1 MEKYESS
8 DHAAKLNDTHPSFE
22 FPETTGQRP
31 ESDRN
36 RQHKSRRGHSVH
48 HCRFE
53 IRVRGD
59 LEEERC
65 IPQHQRTRCKESR
78 EREKQSR
85 RSFLKGAGF
94 GAASLAAAGIAG
106 CSPSSTTTTSEVPA
120 DNGNKSASD
129 NVSSASWRE
138 APAPITEADIAETVD
153 CDVLVVGLG
162 YSGCAA
168 FRAAAESGAKVIA
181 VEAQAESDFAILG
194 MGHFGHIN
202 SEFLKERGVNPV
214 DPIEFLNNWQLRAA
228 NRSNASLC
236 RKFTNTC
243 GEAFDW
249 YIDCLTP
256 EERSSIEIQFFPTD
270 AGYTTF
276 KNGLGTYI
284 GTASTMPL
292 QEKIIGNMLQVG
304 LDAGAQIYWGCPAE
318 QLVQGDDGRVIGAV
332 AKKEDGSYLKINAEK
347 GVIVTAGDY
356 SGNPEMAKDLL
367 SQITNMLDGGDGEV
381 VSMGYKGDGLK
392 LCYWAGGQIDPY
404 QATMG
409 GDYYYPCDS
418 PMDPIGSAA
427 ALWVN
432 ADGKRYSNEGFGFM
446 EWAAYAGTM
455 QPQGK
460 IATVFDSN
468 YEALIKAQ
476 PACHMGI
483 DYPNGGMDALPDLL
497 AAAVAGGPEGTGPDS
512 NPVVYAAN
520 DYETLGT
527 YLGYEGETLDNF
539 VASIERYNQ
548 LCEIGLDEDFG
559 KEKQL
564 MIGVTQPPYYA
575 YAGEKTIGHMLCNSS
590 GIAIDENGQVLSR
603 ADYRPIPGLF
613 AAGNTA
619 GSRFGIQYTTAL
631 CGVSISF
638 AVTQGKFTGEYVA
651 SLV

>member
-8 DHAAKLNDTHPSFE
+8 DHTAKLNDTHPSFE

-162 YSGCAA
+162 YSDCAA

-194 MGHFGHIN
+194 MGHFRHIN

-304 LDAGAQIYWGCPAE
+304 
-318 QLVQGDDGRVIGAV
+318 
-332 AKKEDGSYLKINAEK
+332 
-347 GVIVTAGDY
+347 
-356 SGNPEMAKDLL
+356 
-367 SQITNMLDGGDGEV
+367 LDGGDGEV

-575 YAGEKTIGHMLCNSS
+575 YAGEKTIGHMLCNDS

-651 SLV
+651 

>member
-138 APAPITEADIAETVD
+138 APAPITEADIAVTVD

-304 LDAGAQIYWGCPAE
+304 L
-318 QLVQGDDGRVIGAV
+318 
-332 AKKEDGSYLKINAEK
+332 N
-347 GVIVTAGDY
+347 
-356 SGNPEMAKDLL
+356 
-367 SQITNMLDGGDGEV
+367 GGDGEV

-539 VASIERYNQ
+539 VASIERHNQ

-575 YAGEKTIGHMLCNSS
+575 YAGEKTIGHMLCNGS

>member
-153 CDVLVVGLG
+153 CYVLVVGLG

-214 DPIEFLNNWQLRAA
+214 DPIEFLNSWQLRAA

-304 LDAGAQIYWGCPAE
+304 LDAG
-318 QLVQGDDGRVIGAV
+318 
-332 AKKEDGSYLKINAEK
+332 
-347 GVIVTAGDY
+347 
-356 SGNPEMAKDLL
+356 
-367 SQITNMLDGGDGEV
+367 DGEV

-432 ADGKRYSNEGFGFM
+432 ADGKRYPNEGFGFM

-575 YAGEKTIGHMLCNSS
+575 YAGERTIGHMLCNGS

-638 AVTQGKFTGEYVA
+638 AVTQGKFTGEYLA

>member
-85 RSFLKGAGF
+85 RCFLKGAGF

-194 MGHFGHIN
+194 IGHFRHIN

-236 RKFTNTC
+236 RKFSNTC
-243 GEAFDW
+243 GEA
-249 YIDCLTP
+249 
-256 EERSSIEIQFFPTD
+256 RS
-270 AGYTTF
+270 
-276 KNGLGTYI
+276 I
-284 GTASTMPL
+284 GTST
-292 QEKIIGNMLQVG
+292 V
-304 LDAGAQIYWGCPAE
+304 
-318 QLVQGDDGRVIGAV
+318 
-332 AKKEDGSYLKINAEK
+332 
-347 GVIVTAGDY
+347 
-356 SGNPEMAKDLL
+356 
-367 SQITNMLDGGDGEV
+367 
-381 VSMGYKGDGLK
+381 
-392 LCYWAGGQIDPY
+392 
-404 QATMG
+404 
-409 GDYYYPCDS
+409 
-418 PMDPIGSAA
+418 
-427 ALWVN
+427 
-432 ADGKRYSNEGFGFM
+432 
-446 EWAAYAGTM
+446 
-455 QPQGK
+455 
-460 IATVFDSN
+460 
-468 YEALIKAQ
+468 
-476 PACHMGI
+476 
-483 DYPNGGMDALPDLL
+483 
-497 AAAVAGGPEGTGPDS
+497 
-512 NPVVYAAN
+512 
-520 DYETLGT
+520 
-527 YLGYEGETLDNF
+527 
-539 VASIERYNQ
+539 
-548 LCEIGLDEDFG
+548 
-559 KEKQL
+559 
-564 MIGVTQPPYYA
+564 
-575 YAGEKTIGHMLCNSS
+575 
-590 GIAIDENGQVLSR
+590 
-603 ADYRPIPGLF
+603 
-613 AAGNTA
+613 
-619 GSRFGIQYTTAL
+619 
-631 CGVSISF
+631 
-638 AVTQGKFTGEYVA
+638 
-651 SLV
+651 

>member
-1 MEKYESS
+1 M
-8 DHAAKLNDTHPSFE
+8 
-22 FPETTGQRP
+22 
-31 ESDRN
+31 
-36 RQHKSRRGHSVH
+36 
-48 HCRFE
+48 
-53 IRVRGD
+53 
-59 LEEERC
+59 
-65 IPQHQRTRCKESR
+65 
-78 EREKQSR
+78 
-85 RSFLKGAGF
+85 
-94 GAASLAAAGIAG
+94 
-106 CSPSSTTTTSEVPA
+106 PA

-304 LDAGAQIYWGCPAE
+304 
-318 QLVQGDDGRVIGAV
+318 
-332 AKKEDGSYLKINAEK
+332 
-347 GVIVTAGDY
+347 
-356 SGNPEMAKDLL
+356 
-367 SQITNMLDGGDGEV
+367 LDGGDGEV

-575 YAGEKTIGHMLCNSS
+575 YAGEKTIGHMLCNGS

-638 AVTQGKFTGEYVA
+638 AVTQGKFIGEYVA

>member
-85 RSFLKGAGF
+85 RCFLKGAGF

-304 LDAGAQIYWGCPAE
+304 LD
-318 QLVQGDDGRVIGAV
+318 
-332 AKKEDGSYLKINAEK
+332 
-347 GVIVTAGDY
+347 
-356 SGNPEMAKDLL
+356 
-367 SQITNMLDGGDGEV
+367 GGDGEV

-564 MIGVTQPPYYA
+564 VIGVTQPPYYA
-575 YAGEKTIGHMLCNSS
+575 YAGEKTIGHMLCNGS

>member
-1 MEKYESS
+1 MEKHESS

-85 RSFLKGAGF
+85 RRFLKGAGF

-168 FRAAAESGAKVIA
+168 FRAAAESGTKVIA

-249 YIDCLTP
+249 YIDCLAP
-256 EERSSIEIQFFPTD
+256 EERSSIKIQFFPTD

-304 LDAGAQIYWGCPAE
+304 
-318 QLVQGDDGRVIGAV
+318 
-332 AKKEDGSYLKINAEK
+332 
-347 GVIVTAGDY
+347 
-356 SGNPEMAKDLL
+356 
-367 SQITNMLDGGDGEV
+367 LDGGDGEV

-446 EWAAYAGTM
+446 KWAAYAGTM

-575 YAGEKTIGHMLCNSS
+575 YAGEKTIGHMLCNGS

>member
-22 FPETTGQRP
+22 FPEITGQRP

-153 CDVLVVGLG
+153 CYVLVVGLG

-214 DPIEFLNNWQLRAA
+214 DPIEFLNSWQLRAA

-304 LDAGAQIYWGCPAE
+304 LDAG
-318 QLVQGDDGRVIGAV
+318 
-332 AKKEDGSYLKINAEK
+332 
-347 GVIVTAGDY
+347 
-356 SGNPEMAKDLL
+356 
-367 SQITNMLDGGDGEV
+367 DGEV

-432 ADGKRYSNEGFGFM
+432 ADGKRYPNEGFGFM

-575 YAGEKTIGHMLCNSS
+575 YAGERTIGHMLCNGS

-638 AVTQGKFTGEYVA
+638 AVTQGKFTGEYLA

>member
-36 RQHKSRRGHSVH
+36 RKHKSRRGHSVH

-106 CSPSSTTTTSEVPA
+106 CSPSSTTTASEAPA

-129 NVSSASWRE
+129 NISSASWRE

-367 SQITNMLDGGDGEV
+367 SQITNMLDGEDGEV

-409 GDYYYPCDS
+409 GDYS
-418 PMDPIGSAA
+418 
-427 ALWVN
+427 
-432 ADGKRYSNEGFGFM
+432 
-446 EWAAYAGTM
+446 
-455 QPQGK
+455 
-460 IATVFDSN
+460 
-468 YEALIKAQ
+468 
-476 PACHMGI
+476 
-483 DYPNGGMDALPDLL
+483 NGGMDALPDLL

-575 YAGEKTIGHMLCNSS
+575 YAGEKTIRHMLCNGS

>member
-1 MEKYESS
+1 MKHTEGC
-8 DHAAKLNDTHPSFE
+8 T
-22 FPETTGQRP
+22 
-31 ESDRN
+31 
-36 RQHKSRRGHSVH
+36 
-48 HCRFE
+48 
-53 IRVRGD
+53 
-59 LEEERC
+59 
-65 IPQHQRTRCKESR
+65 
-78 EREKQSR
+78 R

-106 CSPSSTTTTSEVPA
+106 CSPSSTTTASEVPA

-129 NVSSASWRE
+129 NISSASWRE
-138 APAPITEADIAETVD
+138 APAPITEADVAETVD

-236 RKFTNTC
+236 RKFTSTC

-356 SGNPEMAKDLL
+356 SGNPEMAKGLL

-418 PMDPIGSAA
+418 PMDPIGSAT

-575 YAGEKTIGHMLCNSS
+575 YAGEKTIGHMLCNGS

-651 SLV
+651 SLA

>member
-1 MEKYESS
+1 M
-8 DHAAKLNDTHPSFE
+8 
-22 FPETTGQRP
+22 
-31 ESDRN
+31 
-36 RQHKSRRGHSVH
+36 
-48 HCRFE
+48 
-53 IRVRGD
+53 
-59 LEEERC
+59 
-65 IPQHQRTRCKESR
+65 
-78 EREKQSR
+78 
-85 RSFLKGAGF
+85 
-94 GAASLAAAGIAG
+94 
-106 CSPSSTTTTSEVPA
+106 PA

-153 CDVLVVGLG
+153 RDVLVVGLG
-162 YSGCAA
+162 YFGCAA

-304 LDAGAQIYWGCPAE
+304 LD
-318 QLVQGDDGRVIGAV
+318 
-332 AKKEDGSYLKINAEK
+332 
-347 GVIVTAGDY
+347 
-356 SGNPEMAKDLL
+356 
-367 SQITNMLDGGDGEV
+367 GGDGEV

-497 AAAVAGGPEGTGPDS
+497 AAAVAGGPEGTEPDS

-548 LCEIGLDEDFG
+548 LCEIGLEEDFG

-575 YAGEKTIGHMLCNSS
+575 YAGEKTIGHMLCNGS

>member
-270 AGYTTF
+270 TGYTTF

-304 LDAGAQIYWGCPAE
+304 
-318 QLVQGDDGRVIGAV
+318 
-332 AKKEDGSYLKINAEK
+332 
-347 GVIVTAGDY
+347 
-356 SGNPEMAKDLL
+356 
-367 SQITNMLDGGDGEV
+367 LDGGDGEV

-564 MIGVTQPPYYA
+564 VIGVTQPPYYA
-575 YAGEKTIGHMLCNSS
+575 YAGEKTIGHMLCNGS

>member
-214 DPIEFLNNWQLRAA
+214 DPIELLNNWQLRAA

-304 LDAGAQIYWGCPAE
+304 
-318 QLVQGDDGRVIGAV
+318 
-332 AKKEDGSYLKINAEK
+332 
-347 GVIVTAGDY
+347 
-356 SGNPEMAKDLL
+356 
-367 SQITNMLDGGDGEV
+367 LDGGDGEV

-575 YAGEKTIGHMLCNSS
+575 YAGEKTIGHMLCNDS

-613 AAGNTA
+613 AAGNTV

-631 CGVSISF
+631 SGVSISF

>member
-304 LDAGAQIYWGCPAE
+304 LD
-318 QLVQGDDGRVIGAV
+318 
-332 AKKEDGSYLKINAEK
+332 
-347 GVIVTAGDY
+347 
-356 SGNPEMAKDLL
+356 
-367 SQITNMLDGGDGEV
+367 GGDGEV

-409 GDYYYPCDS
+409 GDYYHPCDS

-476 PACHMGI
+476 PACYMGI

-575 YAGEKTIGHMLCNSS
+575 YAGEKTIGHMLCNGS

>member
-85 RSFLKGAGF
+85 RCFLKGAGF

-120 DNGNKSASD
+120 DNGNKSALD

-304 LDAGAQIYWGCPAE
+304 
-318 QLVQGDDGRVIGAV
+318 
-332 AKKEDGSYLKINAEK
+332 
-347 GVIVTAGDY
+347 
-356 SGNPEMAKDLL
+356 
-367 SQITNMLDGGDGEV
+367 LDGGDGEV

-575 YAGEKTIGHMLCNSS
+575 YAGEKTIGHMLCNGS

>member
-1 MEKYESS
+1 MSQVLQY
-8 DHAAKLNDTHPSFE
+8 L
-22 FPETTGQRP
+22 
-31 ESDRN
+31 
-36 RQHKSRRGHSVH
+36 RRG
-48 HCRFE
+48 
-53 IRVRGD
+53 
-59 LEEERC
+59 
-65 IPQHQRTRCKESR
+65 
-78 EREKQSR
+78 
-85 RSFLKGAGF
+85 
-94 GAASLAAAGIAG
+94 
-106 CSPSSTTTTSEVPA
+106 
-120 DNGNKSASD
+120 
-129 NVSSASWRE
+129 
-138 APAPITEADIAETVD
+138 
-153 CDVLVVGLG
+153 
-162 YSGCAA
+162 
-168 FRAAAESGAKVIA
+168 
-181 VEAQAESDFAILG
+181 
-194 MGHFGHIN
+194 
-202 SEFLKERGVNPV
+202 
-214 DPIEFLNNWQLRAA
+214 
-228 NRSNASLC
+228 
-236 RKFTNTC
+236 
-243 GEAFDW
+243 AFDW

-304 LDAGAQIYWGCPAE
+304 LD
-318 QLVQGDDGRVIGAV
+318 
-332 AKKEDGSYLKINAEK
+332 
-347 GVIVTAGDY
+347 
-356 SGNPEMAKDLL
+356 
-367 SQITNMLDGGDGEV
+367 GGDGEV

-409 GDYYYPCDS
+409 SDYYYPCDS

-527 YLGYEGETLDNF
+527 YLDYEGETLDNF

-575 YAGEKTIGHMLCNSS
+575 YAGEKTIGHMHCNGS

>member
-304 LDAGAQIYWGCPAE
+304 LD
-318 QLVQGDDGRVIGAV
+318 
-332 AKKEDGSYLKINAEK
+332 
-347 GVIVTAGDY
+347 
-356 SGNPEMAKDLL
+356 
-367 SQITNMLDGGDGEV
+367 GGDGEV

>member
-270 AGYTTF
+270 TGYTTF

-304 LDAGAQIYWGCPAE
+304 
-318 QLVQGDDGRVIGAV
+318 
-332 AKKEDGSYLKINAEK
+332 
-347 GVIVTAGDY
+347 
-356 SGNPEMAKDLL
+356 
-367 SQITNMLDGGDGEV
+367 LDGGDGEV

-468 YEALIKAQ
+468 YEALTKAQ

>member
-304 LDAGAQIYWGCPAE
+304 LD
-318 QLVQGDDGRVIGAV
+318 
-332 AKKEDGSYLKINAEK
+332 
-347 GVIVTAGDY
+347 
-356 SGNPEMAKDLL
+356 
-367 SQITNMLDGGDGEV
+367 GGDGEV

-575 YAGEKTIGHMLCNSS
+575 YAGEKTIGHMLCNGS

-638 AVTQGKFTGEYVA
+638 AVTQGKFIGEYVA